1 MTRSFSIWIW
11 ISRSIKR
18 RNILQP
24 NVVGLEERERADRLT
39 KFGRICVSSV
49 RVWPTMLERKL
60 PDGVLSMM
68 SGVKD
73 ILVEDADCSSR
84 CTCIATS
91 SLLLEVIASRERIA
105 VRVDDRAGGQRD
117 R

>member
-1 MTRSFSIWIW
+1 MTECSWTDTLENDTVFFDLDLDVAFFVDVNDEVNFSSSAGASKGEIF
-11 ISRSIKR
+11 S
-18 RNILQP
+18 QP

-49 RVWPTMLERKL
+49 PLWPTTMSERKL
-60 PDGVLSMM
+60 PDGVSSMM

-84 CTCIATS
+84 
-91 SLLLEVIASRERIA
+91 
-105 VRVDDRAGGQRD
+105 
-117 R
+117 